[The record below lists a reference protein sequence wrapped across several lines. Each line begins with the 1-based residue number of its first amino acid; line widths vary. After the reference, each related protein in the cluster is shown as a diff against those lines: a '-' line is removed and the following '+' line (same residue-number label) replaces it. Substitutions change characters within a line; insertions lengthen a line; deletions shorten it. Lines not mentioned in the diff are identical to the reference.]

1 MNNISALRRFLLLGV
16 FIIFALPAKASL
28 ANNVHLG
35 FADSTRNKKTVDPA
49 AFPVPPADPK
59 TMFYLQRTSNTAT
72 VMYELNIDSETGKL
86 DENEPMHVYWIRYNE
101 HGQKAELNYIQRK
114 FAYGLN
120 QKALG
125 DGKYDIRFV
134 SYKKFPMTLMKAADG
149 KYHIFA
155 TVAQKQMA
163 LQKIFI
169 KIEGGSFWLP
179 NIVYVEM
186 KGTDPATGK
195 EITERFKP

>member
-1 MNNISALRRFLLLGV
+1 MNNRVFVRLSVGLCLLFSLSATV
-16 FIIFALPAKASL
+16 KASADL
-28 ANNVHLG
+28 NLSATV
-35 FADSTRNKKTVDPA
+35 ADSTKNKKSAEQMV
-49 AFPVPPADPK
+49 FPVPPADPK
-59 TMFYLQRTSNTAT
+59 TLFYLQRTSNTAT
-72 VMYELNIDSETGKL
+72 VMYELNIDSDGKL
-86 DENEPMHVYWIRYNE
+86 NEEEPMHVYWIRYNE

-114 FAYGLN
+114 FAYGLV
-120 QKALG
+120 QKQLG
-125 DGKYDIRFV
+125 EDKYDIRFV

-149 KYHIFA
+149 KYRIFA

-163 LQKIFI
+163 LQKVFI

-195 EITERFKP
+195 DITERFKP